1 MEKLGTYI
9 VKSLNE
15 NQQVYLPGIGMFK
28 KERVPATFDNN
39 TNAFL
44 APTQKIILTT
54 EEGSAAP
61 LISAINKSEGSNEEE
76 SENQLREII
85 GSILLE
91 LNEKGQCHIP
101 DFGEIIKQGDAISF
115 IEDKR
120 QEDLPYYKNVDEI
133 KLIEPSKKE
142 SLIEDETPIIEQ
154 ATEVEEE
161 AIKEEAVEGEVLQTQ
176 EFEPKGRAINWLW
189 PALVVIAMLAAG
201 VYWYFITERLE
212 SKETGIVELEDI
224 KNEAL
229 PDTVLTLNPEETEAS
244 HQDTTVTSSL
254 EKPEHAEEETPRKP
268 ETTYEII
275 IVSFG
280 KLSEAEKYVENM
292 NAKGYKIRILENQ
305 NPGNLYKV
313 SYRSFT
319 DEAEAQIELNNVRET
334 IAKEAWIYKT
344 RK

>member
-9 VKSLNE
+9 VKLLNE
-15 NQQVYLPGIGMFK
+15 NQQVYLPGLGTFK
-28 KERVPATFDNN
+28 KERVPAAFDQN

-44 APTQKIILTT
+44 APTQKIILNT
-54 EEGSAAP
+54 EKGSTASI
-61 LISAINKSEGSNEEE
+61 ISAINKAEGSNEEE
-76 SENQLREII
+76 SENLLREIT

-91 LNEKGQCHIP
+91 LNEKGKCHIP

-142 SLIEDETPIIEQ
+142 PLIEQETPIIEQ
-154 ATEVEEE
+154 ATEEE
-161 AIKEEAVEGEVLQTQ
+161 EEAVEEEVLPIQ

-189 PALVVIAMLAAG
+189 PALIIITLLAAG
-201 VYWYFITERLE
+201 AFWFFNSERFQL
-212 SKETGIVELEDI
+212 KETTIAGVEDR
-224 KNEAL
+224 KTDAL

-254 EKPEHAEEETPRKP
+254 ENTEHAEEEAPRKP

-280 KLSEAEKYVENM
+280 KLSDAEKYVENM
-292 NAKGYKIRILENQ
+292 NAKGYKIRILENP

-319 DEAEAQIELNNVRET
+319 DENEAQIELNHVRET
-334 IAKEAWIYKT
+334 LAKEAWIYKT
-344 RK
+344 KK

>member
-9 VKSLNE
+9 VKLLNE
-15 NQQVYLPGIGMFK
+15 NQQVYLPGLGTFK
-28 KERVPATFDNN
+28 KERVPATFDEK

-44 APTQKIILTT
+44 APTQKIILNT
-54 EEGSAAP
+54 EKGSSASI
-61 LISAINKSEGSNEEE
+61 LSAINKAEESNEEE
-76 SENQLREII
+76 SENLLREII

-91 LNEKGQCHIP
+91 LNEKGKCLIP

-115 IEDKR
+115 IEDNR

-142 SLIEDETPIIEQ
+142 PLIEQEAPIIEQ

-161 AIKEEAVEGEVLQTQ
+161 AIKEEAVEEEVPQTQ

-189 PALVVIAMLAAG
+189 PALIIITLLAAG
-201 VYWYFITERLE
+201 AFWFFNSERFQL
-212 SKETGIVELEDI
+212 KETTIAGVEDR
-224 KNEAL
+224 KTDAL

-254 EKPEHAEEETPRKP
+254 ENTEHAEEEAPRKP

-280 KLSEAEKYVENM
+280 KLSDAEKYVENM
-292 NAKGYKIRILENQ
+292 NAKGYKIRILENP

-319 DEAEAQIELNNVRET
+319 DENEAQIELNHVRET
-334 IAKEAWIYKT
+334 LAKEAWIYKT
-344 RK
+344 KK